1 MSAGKPRVPTPADLE
16 RVRVAL
22 ALCLSLERED
32 ASGFEMLRS
41 SLPSESLVQGLVN
54 VVRSLANAVC
64 RSTGEAPANLFRRLI
79 DDVLA
84 KEAAQ
89 WW

>member
-1 MSAGKPRVPTPADLE
+1 
-16 RVRVAL
+16 
-22 ALCLSLERED
+22 LERED

>member
-16 RVRVAL
+16 RLRVAL
-22 ALCLSLERED
+22 ALCLSVERED
-32 ASGFEMLRS
+32 SSGFEVLRS

-84 KEAAQ
+84 KEAAR